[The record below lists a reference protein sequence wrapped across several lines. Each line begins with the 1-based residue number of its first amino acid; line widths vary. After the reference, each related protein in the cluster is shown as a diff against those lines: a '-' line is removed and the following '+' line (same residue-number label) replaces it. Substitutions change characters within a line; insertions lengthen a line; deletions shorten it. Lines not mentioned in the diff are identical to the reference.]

1 MTAQQTADVL
11 FYNLVESELDQF
23 IQSKE
28 AIDTLIKFI
37 ENEDFLSL
45 KNVLQNISDRQ
56 QDMLEQQQAA

>member
-37 ENEDFLSL
+37 ENEDLLSL